1 MSLDI
6 NWSSLL
12 SDPSPLDF
20 STILINLLNRE
31 LSSPSLSRPSFI
43 GPIQIIDLKFGTTGP
58 YVEIRDIRDVCRAFE
73 DDSSP
78 LLSPI
83 NGRIN
88 HERIPPLDV
97 MDHYG
102 EGVIGQKKIISGLD
116 GEEYELVEHTMRL
129 QDLVDDSPH
138 RNIDG
143 NGDGEM
149 DLDKDLEEGSVFS
162 FSPRGSVGVGTV
174 GLGASISGFS
184 RPLSGFGK
192 QGEVYSQ
199 PQHQQQQQPRM
210 NHSNGDFYPSHR
222 SDLPVHPNIRYHSHS
237 HLDQDIQPRFDNYQ
251 PHTDHHL
258 HHKDDRPHHR
268 NNHHH
273 THPLRSHDHHHHHH
287 HTSPT
292 TSPPPSPPTHP
303 LPSPPTSLPSLQ
315 LHLHLHHNS
324 DLVLTLQT
332 SLQVNYPS
340 LGFMSLPL
348 KLSIVGFTLDADVV
362 LAFSS
367 EKNRVH
373 ICIVDED
380 IDIVGLSGTGVGG
393 DINGGGGGGG
403 GKTSIPIGQ
412 KILPSLIIESEIGDK
427 DSHVLRNVGKVE
439 RFISD
444 VVRKTLVEEL
454 VWPNFHSIQL

>member
-6 NWSSLL
+6 NWSLLL

-20 STILINLLNRE
+20 STILINLLNRQ

-43 GPIQIIDLKFGTTGP
+43 GPIQIVDLKFGTTGP

-97 MDHYG
+97 MDHHG
-102 EGVIGQKKIISGLD
+102 EGMIGQKKIISGLD
-116 GEEYELVEHTMRL
+116 GEE
-129 QDLVDDSPH
+129 
-138 RNIDG
+138 
-143 NGDGEM
+143 
-149 DLDKDLEEGSVFS
+149 
-162 FSPRGSVGVGTV
+162 
-174 GLGASISGFS
+174 
-184 RPLSGFGK
+184 
-192 QGEVYSQ
+192 
-199 PQHQQQQQPRM
+199 
-210 NHSNGDFYPSHR
+210 
-222 SDLPVHPNIRYHSHS
+222 
-237 HLDQDIQPRFDNYQ
+237 
-251 PHTDHHL
+251 
-258 HHKDDRPHHR
+258 
-268 NNHHH
+268 
-273 THPLRSHDHHHHHH
+273 SHDHHHHQHH

-373 ICIVDED
+373 VCIVDED
-380 IDIVGLSGTGVGG
+380 IDIVGLS
-393 DINGGGGGGG
+393 
-403 GKTSIPIGQ
+403 Q